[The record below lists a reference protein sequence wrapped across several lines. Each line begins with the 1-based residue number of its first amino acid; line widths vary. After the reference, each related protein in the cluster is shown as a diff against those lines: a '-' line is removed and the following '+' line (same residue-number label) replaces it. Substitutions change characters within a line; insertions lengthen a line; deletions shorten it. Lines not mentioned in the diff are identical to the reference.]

1 MFEQDYLVRMFMQF
15 MEAIR
20 KSIRKAQDENDPEA
34 AADLLEAVVGNATE
48 IDGGVLLSLAPES
61 IAGVIQVSGTDPR
74 VAEYL
79 VRTLLLESDYLQEA
93 NLPAKAQLRARQA
106 QAIAVAYGI
115 ETEGDLI
122 SPEELDAFFETTVKD
137 R

>member
-15 MEAIR
+15 IQAIR
-20 KSIRKAQDENDPEA
+20 KSIRKAKDEKDPEA
-34 AADLLEAVVGNATE
+34 AAALLEGLVSNATE

-79 VRTLLLESDYLQEA
+79 VRTLLLEADYLREA
-93 NLPAKAQLRARQA
+93 NIPAKATLRASQA
-106 QAIAVAYGI
+106 RAIASAYGI
-115 ETEGDLI
+115 EVEEDMI
-122 SPEELDAFFETTVKD
+122 SPEELDAFFESTVKD
-137 R
+137 K